1 MWGGRFAQS
10 PAEIMQE
17 INASID
23 VDKRLYQQDIAGS
36 KAHAQMLA
44 EQGIISK
51 EDEKAILAGLDE
63 ILQEI
68 KEGCF
73 NFQSALEDI
82 HMNIE
87 SSLRQKIG
95 DAAARLHTGRSRNDQ
110 VATDFKLWTR
120 LQYQIVISTLESLI
134 EQLALKAAYYA
145 DTILPGFTHLQP
157 AQPVT
162 FGHHLLAYAEM
173 LRRDRA
179 RFKDAFRRSEDCP
192 LGAAALAGTGF
203 PINRYMT
210 AEALGFARPSRNSI
224 DAVSDRDFALDFLS
238 VASIAMLHLSRMA
251 EEMVIWAS
259 PSFGFIRLSDRF
271 STGSSIMPQKRNPDA
286 AELVRAKSGRVLG
299 AFTTL
304 ATVMKGL
311 PLAYSKDMQED
322 KEVTFWAADALS
334 LSLAA
339 MYGMIEDLK
348 ADPKA
353 MLAACK
359 VGHLSAT
366 DLADWL
372 VRRFSMPFRDAHHVT
387 GAIVKRA
394 DALGL
399 ALWDLP
405 LGEMQKVE
413 PRINEEVYS
422 VLSIE
427 SSVAS
432 RTSLGGT
439 APGRVREAAKEV
451 LEAVKS
457 WKK

>member
-87 SSLRQKIG
+87 SALRQKIG

-157 AQPVT
+157 A
-162 FGHHLLAYAEM
+162 
-173 LRRDRA
+173 
-179 RFKDAFRRSEDCP
+179 
-192 LGAAALAGTGF
+192 
-203 PINRYMT
+203 
-210 AEALGFARPSRNSI
+210 
-224 DAVSDRDFALDFLS
+224 
-238 VASIAMLHLSRMA
+238 
-251 EEMVIWAS
+251 
-259 PSFGFIRLSDRF
+259 
-271 STGSSIMPQKRNPDA
+271 
-286 AELVRAKSGRVLG
+286 
-299 AFTTL
+299 
-304 ATVMKGL
+304 
-311 PLAYSKDMQED
+311 
-322 KEVTFWAADALS
+322 
-334 LSLAA
+334 
-339 MYGMIEDLK
+339 
-348 ADPKA
+348 
-353 MLAACK
+353 
-359 VGHLSAT
+359 
-366 DLADWL
+366 
-372 VRRFSMPFRDAHHVT
+372 
-387 GAIVKRA
+387 
-394 DALGL
+394 
-399 ALWDLP
+399 
-405 LGEMQKVE
+405 
-413 PRINEEVYS
+413 
-422 VLSIE
+422 
-427 SSVAS
+427 
-432 RTSLGGT
+432 
-439 APGRVREAAKEV
+439 
-451 LEAVKS
+451 
-457 WKK
+457 